1 MVILMLIKYDA
12 CCPIKRGDVCEID
25 VKGKYEIFKRKAVVL
40 MHDDMIPR
48 RDKILISM
56 ITNNHEEELDG
67 EAAIGK
73 VQYIKDGKIHTIHM
87 DETCF
92 KCKNSLSKRLY
103 SLSESVMEN
112 CNAELFRLLEPGNA
126 LEFEELDVVEK
137 EFDFNNISNLKIP
150 TTMSLA
156 LQEAAE
162 KERAKAVKKEPVEN
176 KPLIKPKSR
185 ENYKPKEEKKVDDI
199 DPVVIVEQ
207 AVEPH
212 VEEIDSGETE
222 DLEEAFNMYLGKD
235 LTARQAAE
243 LLGITVNKF
252 YYHFRKW
259 KTSKD
264 IEVNISEE
272 SPETIDVEPDL
283 GATFKEMEYK
293 LRNVDVLIV
302 GGNINWQKKLK
313 KKFPK
318 WTFLT
323 GDINPTKA
331 VNVNHALIYIF
342 DKSISHSA
350 FDKYQDAC
358 KSAGK
363 EFGYIKKVNVE
374 SNMRQIYAD
383 AVATGHIR

>member
-1 MVILMLIKYDA
+1 MLIKYDA

-25 VKGKYEIFKRKAVVL
+25 IRGKYEIFSRKVVVL

-56 ITNNHEEELDG
+56 ITDNHEEELDG
-67 EAAIGK
+67 EASIGK
-73 VQYIKDGKIHTIHM
+73 VQYIKNGKIHTIHL

-92 KCKNSLSKRLY
+92 KQKSMLTKRLY

-112 CNAELFRLLEPGNA
+112 CNLELMRLLEPGNA
-126 LEFEELDVVEK
+126 LEFEELEVVDE
-137 EFDFNNISNLKIP
+137 EFDLNNISNPVIP

-156 LQEAAE
+156 LQDAAE
-162 KERAKAVKKEPVEN
+162 KERAKTVKEEPVEN
-176 KPLIKPKSR
+176 RPLIKPKPRDS
-185 ENYKPKEEKKVDDI
+185 KPKEEKKVE
-199 DPVVIVEQ
+199 VVVEQ
-207 AVEPH
+207 VVEPQA
-212 VEEIDSGETE
+212 EETDNDETK

-264 IEVNISEE
+264 SKANISEE

-323 GDINPTKA
+323 GDINPTKQ
-331 VNVNHALIYIF
+331 VNVNHTLIYIF

-383 AVATGHIR
+383 AVAAGHIR